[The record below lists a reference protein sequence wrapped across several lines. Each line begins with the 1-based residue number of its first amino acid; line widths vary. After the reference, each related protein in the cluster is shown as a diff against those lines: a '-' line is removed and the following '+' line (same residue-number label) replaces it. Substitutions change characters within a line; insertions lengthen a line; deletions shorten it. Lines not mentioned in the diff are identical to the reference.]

1 MTYEDYRRELL
12 AALDKADWRN
22 LRDKDGP
29 AYQVLVRVS
38 RDRKNLTLDQ
48 WQELSS
54 LYYERTKP

>member
-1 MTYEDYRRELL
+1 MSYEDYRRELL

-29 AYQVLVRVS
+29 AYQVLVRAS

-48 WQELSS
+48 WQALSN